1 MMKQE
6 AKVLVIDDEKTVC
19 NSCRKIL
26 KGEGYRVDVAFS
38 GEEALKKLK
47 GNGFDVVLTDWK
59 MPRMDGL
66 EVTRQIKKERPD
78 IAVIVITG
86 YPSVDNTIEA
96 IRSGVSDYVTKPFT
110 PEELSDA
117 VIRALEKG
125 HAVPA
130 DLVLDRLVEKGIV
143 PPKPK
148 SESVETALERVVS
161 APAVTPVPV
170 EEKRMGPLSFVFKSI
185 LAPVFGRLFFVALG
199 PLVICTLAVGIFRA
213 VAGKKPLA

>member
-1 MMKQE
+1 MKQE
-6 AKVLVIDDEKTVC
+6 AKVLVVDDERTVC

-26 KGEGYRVDVAFS
+26 KGEGYRVDVALS
-38 GEEALKKLK
+38 GEEALKKIK
-47 GNGFDVVLTDWK
+47 DNGFDLVLTDWK

-66 EVTRQIKKERPD
+66 EVTRRIKKEKPD
-78 IAVIVITG
+78 VAVIVITG

-96 IRSGVSDYVTKPFT
+96 IRSGVSDYVRKPFT

-130 DLVLDRLVEKGIV
+130 DLALDRLVQRGVV

-148 SESVETALERVVS
+148 SESTETTIERVVS
-161 APAVTPVPV
+161 APAVIPAPV
-170 EEKRMGPLSFVFKSI
+170 EEKRMGPVKFAFKSI

-213 VAGKKPLA
+213 VAGKKPIA